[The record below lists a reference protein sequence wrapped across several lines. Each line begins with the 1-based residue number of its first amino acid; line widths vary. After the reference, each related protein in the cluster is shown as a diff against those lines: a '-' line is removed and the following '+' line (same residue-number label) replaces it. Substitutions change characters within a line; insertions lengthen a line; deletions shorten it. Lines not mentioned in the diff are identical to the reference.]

1 MRRLATAFALLGLC
15 VPVLISGTGC
25 SSSDNNG
32 PRTFSG
38 TLAVQINWPSRSR
51 YVPPYANSIV
61 LELTITQTNEVRT
74 ITVNRGPNDDS
85 HTGRVAFPD
94 PIPVGSHLL
103 SMKAYTAADG
113 LGELVAAG
121 NRVVTIV
128 AKRETTV
135 NVSADLNSVIDAVF
149 IDNAPPT
156 VQAGNQ
162 ITLVGHAED
171 ATGQTLMLPPGALQW
186 SILSGGAFASIE
198 QVTGLFTAQSA
209 GQVTV
214 QLAEPEAGKADTA
227 DITIV
232 APPPPGFGNVAI
244 TVDWP
249 GRTRYVPPY
258 ANSLVATIGSE
269 TITIN
274 RSGDAP
280 SQGTA
285 IFPNPFPVSGNPY
298 TLNLEAY
305 TQTNGGGT
313 KVAAASIQITVLDGE
328 TLSLNVSGDLE
339 SVIDHI
345 VIEGPFTVQVNESV
359 QMIGH
364 AEDASNTI
372 ILLPAG
378 ALTWSLVSGNSFASI
393 TSGGLLQGLAP
404 GVARVRLEE
413 PGAGV
418 FAEADVNIVNP
429 PPPPPTYKVLF
440 TRVEL
445 GNSEIYTMTSDGNNK
460 TNVSNS
466 PGIDRTA
473 EFDATGSKIIYAS
486 DRDEGTATEIYI
498 MNADGTNRRRLT
510 DSPDDDTDP
519 SLSPDGTRY
528 VFASRRGAN
537 WDLYI
542 GETAG
547 LELNIVQIT
556 NNPAIEK
563 NPSWSPNGNFIVFT
577 SDVNGNDDLFV
588 YDVMANSVSP
598 LITGPSDDRDGRYS
612 PDGTKILFTST
623 RDGNAEIYLYDINT
637 TTLTRLTFNVATD
650 EKPVFT
656 HDMQRIL
663 FVSDRTGN
671 REVFIMNANGTA
683 ATNLTTNSAEDTD
696 PHTPRLP

>member
-1 MRRLATAFALLGLC
+1 MRRFATVLALVGLSVFALLG
-15 VPVLISGTGC
+15 GC
-25 SSSDNNG
+25 SSDNKSG
-32 PRTFSG
+32 PPSLTG
-38 TLAVQINWPSRSR
+38 TLSVQINWPSRSR
-51 YVPPYANSIV
+51 YVPPYANSVV
-61 LELTITQTNEVRT
+61 LELTITQTNEVRAL
-74 ITVNRGPNDDS
+74 TVNRGPSDDS
-85 HTGRVAFPD
+85 HTGQVTFPD
-94 PIPVGSHLL
+94 PVPAGSHLL
-103 SMKAYTAADG
+103 AIKAYTGSDG
-113 LGELVAAG
+113 TGELVATG
-121 NRVVTIV
+121 TRVVNIS
-128 AKRETTV
+128 AKKTTTV

-149 IDNAPPT
+149 IDNAPAT
-156 VQAGNQ
+156 FQAGNQ

-171 ATGQTLMLPPGALQW
+171 ANGQTLMLPPGALQW
-186 SILSGGAFASIE
+186 SILSGGAFASINA
-198 QVTGLFTAQSA
+198 VTGLFTAHAA

-214 QLAEPEAGKADTA
+214 QLAEPDAGKSDTA

-232 APPPPGFGNVAI
+232 APPPPGFGNVAV

-249 GRTRYVPPY
+249 GRSRYVPPY
-258 ANSLVATIGSE
+258 ANSVVATIGTE
-269 TITIN
+269 TVTIN

-280 SQGTA
+280 SQGNA

-298 TLNLEAY
+298 TLVLEAY
-305 TQTNGGGT
+305 TQTDGGGT
-313 KVAAASIQITVLDGE
+313 KVATASMQINVVDGE
-328 TLSLNVSGDLE
+328 TLSLNVTGDLE

-345 VIEGPFTVQVNESV
+345 VIEGPLNVQVNESV

-364 AEDASNTI
+364 AEDSSNTI

-378 ALTWSLVSGNSFASI
+378 AMTWSLVSGGQFASI
-393 TSGGLLQGLAP
+393 TSDGQLQGLAP

-418 FAEADVNIVNP
+418 FAEADINIVNP
-429 PPPPPTYKVLF
+429 PPPPPIYKILF

-445 GNSEIYTMTSDGNNK
+445 ENPEIYTMTSDGDNR

-473 EFDATGSKIIYAS
+473 EFDATGAKIIYAS
-486 DRDEGTATEIYI
+486 DRDEGTGTEIYI

-519 SLSPDGTRY
+519 SLSPDGSKY

-542 GETAG
+542 GDTAG
-547 LELNIVQIT
+547 LEQNIIQIT
-556 NNPAIEK
+556 SDPAVEK
-563 NPSWSPNGNFIVFT
+563 NPNWSPNGNFIVFT

-588 YDVMANSVSP
+588 YDVNAQTITP
-598 LITGPSDDRDGRYS
+598 LITGPFDDRDGRYS

-623 RDGNAEIYLYDINT
+623 RDGNAEIYVYDINT
-637 TTLTRLTFNVATD
+637 MTTARLTFNPAVD
-650 EKPVFT
+650 EKPVYT

-683 ATNLTTNSAEDTD
+683 ATNLTTHSSEDTD